1 LAVFSQNFVSIQK
14 VLHAMIGIGDWTL
27 GLVVWG
33 FILIPLGLLWGV
45 S

>member
-14 VLHAMIGIGDWTL
+14 VLHAMIGMGDWTL
-27 GLVVWG
+27 GLVVS